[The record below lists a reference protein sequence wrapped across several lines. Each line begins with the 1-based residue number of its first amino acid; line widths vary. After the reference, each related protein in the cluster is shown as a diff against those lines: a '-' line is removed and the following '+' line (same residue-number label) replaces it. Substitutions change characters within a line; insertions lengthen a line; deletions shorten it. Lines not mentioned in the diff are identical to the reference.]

1 MQNYQSKF
9 TITNDNGTIKVN
21 GKSYTDIQNGLSI
34 GLTCFE
40 SICLPR
46 EIINEKE
53 LNFSENQIEKIIKEI
68 LRCSI
73 CYEIFEKPVNIKNCL
88 HKFCKKCIEN
98 YNRKIK
104 KECAICR
111 HPIETKRLMKDDE
124 TIQKIIECIIPN
136 IAKFKELETQN
147 LNKEIKGCIFKD
159 EEKVKNQIENTKRED
174 ENESRELIRQ
184 NEILHERNNQNEHF
198 KCNKVINNENLGR
211 KTLRDNSVLNNP
223 INVIENDTSS
233 IMIKLNVDESDEGLK
248 KFFEKTKIKVQDS
261 YNLDFISRYICYKQ
275 NFKCEH
281 IKRIRFY
288 TLEENKTKKFWNSH
302 STTIKTL
309 VEYDKNVRKEHN
321 NFGIGLSNMN
331 NNPSSNNFNN
341 YDYELSLFFL
351 IPQ

>member
-1 MQNYQSKF
+1 MQNENFKSKF
-9 TITNDNGTIKVN
+9 TITNDNGNMRAN
-21 GKSYTDIQNGLSI
+21 GYNYTNIQNGLSI

-40 SICLPR
+40 SVCLPR
-46 EIINEKE
+46 EIINEDK
-53 LNFSENQIEKIIKEI
+53 LNFTDIQISKIIKEI

-73 CYEIFEKPVNIKNCL
+73 CYEIFNEPVNIKNCL
-88 HKFCKKCIEN
+88 HKFCKKCIGD

-184 NEILHERNNQNEHF
+184 IETIHERNNQNEHF
-198 KCNKVINNENLGR
+198 KCNKIVNNENLGR
-211 KTLRDNSVLNNP
+211 KTLRDNSFLNNQM
-223 INVIENDTSS
+223 NLVENKVSS

-275 NFKCEH
+275 NFKCEN
-281 IKRIRFY
+281 IKRITFY
-288 TLEENKTKKFWNSH
+288 TLEENKKKKFWNSH

-309 VEYDKNVRKEHN
+309 VDYDRNIRKDNNNINLLTNSNNNN
-321 NFGIGLSNMN
+321 NFS
-331 NNPSSNNFNN
+331 N

-351 IPQ
+351 IPEK

>member
-21 GKSYTDIQNGLSI
+21 GNSYTDIQNGLSI

-136 IAKFKELETQN
+136 INKFNEIETQSIS
-147 LNKEIKGCIFKD
+147 KEIKGCFFKD
-159 EEKVKNQIENTKRED
+159 EEKFKNQIENTKRED
-174 ENESRELIRQ
+174 EIESKELIRQ
-184 NEILHERNNQNEHF
+184 NELLHSNQNEHF
-198 KCNKVINNENLGR
+198 KCNKVTNENLGK
-211 KTLRDNSVLNNP
+211 KTLRDNSSNINFNNHLL
-223 INVIENDTSS
+223 ENKISS
-233 IMIKLNVDESDEGLK
+233 IMIKLNVDDSEEGLK

-275 NFKCEH
+275 NFKCEY

-309 VEYDKNVRKEHN
+309 VDYDKNIKQDNN
-321 NFGIGLSNMN
+321 NFSIGLSNPIN
-331 NNPSSNNFNN
+331 NNNNNFNN
-341 YDYELSLFFL
+341 YDYELALFFL
-351 IPQ
+351 ITQ